1 MAEVDT
7 TGQVVV
13 ITGGTSG
20 IGQAAATALARTG
33 ATVAI
38 AGRDADRGEAALAEV
53 RGASGSDDVH
63 LLLADL
69 SVQRGVR
76 QLADEVGRRFD
87 RLDVLVND
95 AGVDVGRRETTAD
108 GYELTFAVNYLAP
121 FLLTS
126 LLLPQLTG
134 SAPSR
139 VLNVVSSA
147 HHGGKIDFEDLQSE
161 RHFSQK
167 TYNNS
172 KLALVVHTYE
182 LARRLQGTGVT
193 ANCVDPGFV
202 KGTRIGR
209 TLSLPYQAVGVLM
222 TPFMASP
229 AKGAETLVWAATA
242 PELEQVSGAYL
253 KKRKQSSSSTGSRD
267 PELATRLWDV
277 TERLVAAA
285 PPG

>member
-1 MAEVDT
+1 M
-7 TGQVVV
+7 TGKVVV
-13 ITGGTSG
+13 VTGGTSG
-20 IGQAAATALARTG
+20 IGEAAATALARMG

-38 AGRDADRGEAALAEV
+38 VGRDPIRGEAALREV
-53 RGASGSDDVH
+53 IDASGRADVH

-69 SVQRGVR
+69 SVQGGVR
-76 QLADEVGRRFD
+76 QVAEEVDRRFD

-108 GYELTFAVNYLAP
+108 GFELTFAVNYLAP

-126 LLLPQLTG
+126 LLLRKLTQ

-147 HHGGKIDFEDLQSE
+147 HHGGEIDFDDLQSE

-167 TYNNS
+167 TYDTS

-182 LARRLQGTGVT
+182 LARRLRATGVT

-202 KGTRIGR
+202 KGTNIGR
-209 TLSLPYQAVGVLM
+209 TLPARYQAVGMVM

-229 AKGAETLVWAATA
+229 TKGADTLVWAATA
-242 PELEQVSGAYL
+242 SDLQQVSGAYL
-253 KKRKQSSSSTGSRD
+253 KKRKQASSSKRSHD

-277 TERLVAAA
+277 TERLLDAA
-285 PPG
+285 PPV

>member
-1 MAEVDT
+1 M
-7 TGQVVV
+7 
-13 ITGGTSG
+13 
-20 IGQAAATALARTG
+20 G

-38 AGRDADRGEAALAEV
+38 AGRDADRGEAALREV
-53 RGASGSDDVH
+53 RDASGSRDVH

-69 SVQRGVR
+69 SVQQGVR

-95 AGVDVGRRETTAD
+95 AGVDVGRRQTTAD
-108 GYELTFAVNYLAP
+108 GLELTFAVNYLAP

-126 LLLPQLTG
+126 LLLGQLTR

-147 HHGGKIDFEDLQSE
+147 HHGGEIDFDDLQSE

-167 TYNNS
+167 TYNSS

-202 KGTRIGR
+202 KGTGIGR
-209 TLSLPYQAVGVLM
+209 TLPALYQVMGVLM

-229 AKGAETLVWAATA
+229 TKGAETLVWAATA
-242 PELEQVSGAYL
+242 PELQQVSGAYL
-253 KKRKQSSSSTGSRD
+253 KKRKQASSSKRSRD

-277 TERLVAAA
+277 TERLVGAA